1 MDIKEKVFLTID
13 ETASYL
19 GLPKTTIYELTKD
32 EAFPAKKLGKS
43 WRIHRE
49 SLDIWCAKVCK

>member
-19 GLPKTTIYELTKD
+19 GLPKTTIYELTKGK
-32 EAFPAKKLGKS
+32 EFPAKKLGKS
-43 WRIHRE
+43 WRVHRQN
-49 SLDIWCAKVCK
+49 LDLWCANVCK